1 MNYKRFKELLYRNTK
16 SPNPSIPQFLNS
28 LIPQSLRVFLVI
40 LVLGVVVGAGG
51 GAYLALMHDMPQI
64 QSLERFNPSAVTRI
78 YASDKTLLAEFFV
91 EKRVPISLDAIP
103 KYLKNAIIATEDTHF
118 YEHAGV
124 DIKGVARALVKD
136 IMARRFV
143 EGASTITQ
151 QLAKTLFLTSKKT
164 ILRKIKEVLLA
175 IQIER
180 RYTKDEILAL
190 YLNQIYLGSGAYGVE
205 AAANIYFGKSAQ
217 DLNLPEC
224 ALVAGLPKSPSRY
237 SPLVNRDLALKRRTI
252 VLGRMRQT
260 GVISE
265 KEYQEAKEAPL
276 VLAEVKQEEWRAP
289 YFVKYVKAFLED
301 TLGQESLYKRGLAVY
316 TTLDSAKQSLAEK
329 VFKDGLE
336 QLEKRI
342 NQGYA
347 EGTKYPQGALVCLDA
362 HQGSIL
368 AMVGGRDFDES
379 RFNRATQALRQPG
392 SAFKPIVY
400 AYAIE
405 QGFVQNDTIWD
416 GPIEFKSGGEENWA
430 PVNFSGDYKGEMT
443 LRWALAVSEN
453 IPAVKLL
460 NKLGAES
467 VAQFAHNMGIT
478 SVFQPNL
485 TLALGASEVALLELT
500 AAYAVFPNQGIWV
513 KPCAVVEVFD
523 SDGRLL
529 WRMKPQRRTV
539 MRKESAYIITDM
551 LQGVVQNGTGQKAK
565 RIGRPLGGKT
575 GTTNTYRD
583 ALFVGFSPT
592 LVTGVWTGCDNH
604 ESIGDHE
611 TGGRAALPI
620 WVDFMEGAL
629 TGELYHDFSVP
640 ENIIKVSIDKE
651 SGLLASQD
659 CPFAEKAAFIKGTE
673 PKEYCRH

>member
-1 MNYKRFKELLYRNTK
+1 MNYKRFKELLCWNTK
-16 SPNPSIPQFLNS
+16 SPNPSIPKFLNS
-28 LIPQSLRVFLVI
+28 LIPKSLRVVLVI
-40 LVLGVVVGAGG
+40 LVLGAVAGAGG

-64 QSLERFNPSAVTRI
+64 RSLEKFNPSAVTRI

-91 EKRVPISLDAIP
+91 EKRVPVSLDAMP
-103 KYLKNAIIATEDTHF
+103 KYLKAAIISTEDTHF

-164 ILRKIKEVLLA
+164 ILRKIKEALLA

-224 ALVAGLPKSPSRY
+224 ALIAGLPKSPSRY
-237 SPLVNRDLALKRRTI
+237 SPLINQDMALKRRTV
-252 VLGRMRQT
+252 VLGRMKKT
-260 GVISE
+260 GVISD
-265 KEYQEAKEAPL
+265 KEYQQVKESPL
-276 VLAEVKQEEWRAP
+276 LLAEVEKGEWRAP
-289 YFVKYVKAFLED
+289 YFVKYVKAFLEN
-301 TLGQESLYKRGLAVY
+301 TLGQESLYRRGLAVY

-329 VFKDGLE
+329 VLESGLE
-336 QLEKRI
+336 RLEKRI
-342 NQGYA
+342 NRGDV
-347 EGTKYPQGALVCLDA
+347 EGAKYPQGALICLDA

-379 RFNRATQALRQPG
+379 RFNRVTQALRQPG

-405 QGFVQNDTIWD
+405 QGFAQNDTIWD

-430 PVNFSGDYKGEMT
+430 PINFSGDYKGEMT

-478 SVFQPNL
+478 SVLQPNL
-485 TLALGASEVALLELT
+485 TLALGASEATLLELT

-539 MRKESAYIITDM
+539 MRKESAYIVTDM

-575 GTTNTYRD
+575 GTTNIYKD
-583 ALFVGFSPT
+583 ALFIGFSPT
-592 LVTGVWTGCDNH
+592 LVTGIWTGCDNH

-640 ENIIKVSIDKE
+640 ENIIRVSIDKE
-651 SGLLASQD
+651 SGLLSSQD